1 MTAWDSGV
9 TWFKRRTVAPTE
21 WPLDL
26 AYVRD
31 QVLRVVNGS
40 YDDSKIDALIR
51 EAMVM
56 AEERTDRS
64 LMLQTWELV
73 LDRFPCGAI
82 VLPRPPFIAVSSL
95 TYVDQDGVTQ
105 SLSVGSPSDFQTI
118 PSGHWTRAML
128 LPNYSEVWPTARYQ
142 QDAVTVTFTAGYSDQ
157 SDPQLELIKSGMEV
171 YIAERYKQRTLSM
184 SNAGGTM
191 IAPLALKDFW
201 RPVP

>member
-1 MTAWDSGV
+1 MYIYGDDASG
-9 TWFKRRTVAPTE
+9 FKRRTVAPTE

-31 QVLRVVNGS
+31 QVLRVVNDS
-40 YDDSKIDALIR
+40 YEDAKIDALIR
-51 EAMVM
+51 EATVA

-64 LMLQTWELV
+64 LMLQTWELI

-95 TYVDQDGVTQ
+95 TYVDADGVTQ
-105 SLSVGSPSDFQTI
+105 SLAVGSPADFQII

-128 LPNYSEVWPTARYQ
+128 TPNYGEVWPVARCQ
-142 QDAVTVTFTAGYSDQ
+142 RDAVTVTFTAGYTDA
-157 SDPQLELIKSGMEV
+157 SDPQFELIKAGMEV
-171 YIAERYKQRTLSM
+171 YIAERYKQRSLTM

-191 IAPLALKDFW
+191 FAPLALKDFW

>member
-1 MTAWDSGV
+1 MTAWDDGV
-9 TWFKRRTVAPTE
+9 KWFKRRTVAPSE

-40 YDDSKIDALIR
+40 YDDAKIDALIR
-51 EAMVM
+51 EATVQ

-73 LDRFPCGAI
+73 LDRFPCGPI
-82 VLPRPPFIAVSSL
+82 VLPRPPFIAVSSF
-95 TYVDQDGVTQ
+95 TYVDADGVTQ
-105 SLSVGSPSDFQTI
+105 SLLGSPADYQVI
-118 PSGHWTRAML
+118 PSGHWTRAKL
-128 LPNYSEVWPTARYQ
+128 TPNYGEVWPTARCQ
-142 QDAVTVTFTAGYSDQ
+142 EDAVTVTFTAGYTDFY
-157 SDPQLELIKSGMEV
+157 DPQLELIKSGMEV
-171 YIAERYKQRTLSM
+171 YIAERYKQRTLTM

-191 IAPLALKDFW
+191 QAPLALKDFW